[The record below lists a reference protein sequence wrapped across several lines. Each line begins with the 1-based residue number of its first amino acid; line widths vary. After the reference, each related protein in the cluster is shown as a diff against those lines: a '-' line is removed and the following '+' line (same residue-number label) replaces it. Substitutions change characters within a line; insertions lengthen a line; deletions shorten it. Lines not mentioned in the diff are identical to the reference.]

1 MDNTLVT
8 AAATK
13 AAPIIAKA
21 TVVDYGMAF
30 LLLAAFITG
39 ASKMMD
45 GLKNFREPDGKMDA
59 VVGALI
65 IVVPAVLFAVFINLY
80 PGMTDLISDPSEIDL
95 NGLNLD

>member
-1 MDNTLVT
+1 MENTLVT
-8 AAATK
+8 TATVK
-13 AAPIIAKA
+13 AAPVIIEA

-65 IVVPAVLFAVFINLY
+65 IVVPAVLFAVFIQMY
-80 PGMTDLISDPSEIDL
+80 PGMSDLISDPSQIDL
-95 NGLNLD
+95 NGLDLD